1 MSAHFVTDPDSAARA
16 LVRAGFAPTP
26 ASVQVNPD
34 PGGGPPQKTG
44 TGNVTAMLDRGYI
57 EFLFKTADTPL
68 AQQFE
73 AAMARY
79 RGLHLVAFAVA
90 DAAATHARL
99 AKAGFRLQP
108 LVDMRRPV
116 GTADGEDIAAFSIV
130 RPAPG
135 EMPEGRIQALTH
147 RTEHTV
153 WQERWLS
160 HRNGATALARC
171 RRSPRPM
178 YAEAAD
184 RFQRFLG
191 RRAEFDRFGQSVTLD
206 RGRIQLVSLQ
216 CSISSFQ
223 DSKSRRFPSFAP
235 MASRCARSARSSP
248 VSLRAALPS
257 TAATDVSLRRSPRHS
272 APDAGPSS
280 RAPPRCRGEADMV
293 RGRSAAVVGGGP
305 AGLMA
310 AERLAAA
317 GVAVTV
323 YDQNGIGGTEIP
335 AGRPR
340 RAQSHP

>member
-1 MSAHFVTDPDSAARA
+1 MTQTPDDIDRRLPVGDEIFLDHVGHFVADPDGAARA
-16 LVRAGFAPTP
+16 LAQAGFAPTP

-34 PGGGPPQKTG
+34 PGAGPPQKTG

-99 AKAGFRLQP
+99 ANAGFRLQP
-108 LVDMRRPV
+108 VVDMRRPV

-135 EMPEGRIQALTH
+135 EMPEGRIQVLTH

-160 HRNGATALARC
+160 HRNGATALLDVVV
-171 RRSPRPM
+171 
-178 YAEAAD
+178 AEADVADAAD

-191 RRAEFDRFGQSVTLD
+191 RRAAFDRFGQSITLD
-206 RGRIQLVSLQ
+206 RGRIQLVSPAMLNQ
-216 CSISSFQ
+216 LLPGLEIPALPFICAYGVAVRSLAEVVAGLAAGGIAF
-223 DSKSRRFPSFAP
+223 DRRDGCVVAPFPAP
-235 MASRCARSARSSP
+235 LGTGCWAFVESA
-248 VSLRAALPS
+248 AALPW
-257 TAATDVSLRRSPRHS
+257 RS
-272 APDAGPSS
+272 
-280 RAPPRCRGEADMV
+280 
-293 RGRSAAVVGGGP
+293 
-305 AGLMA
+305 
-310 AERLAAA
+310 
-317 GVAVTV
+317 
-323 YDQNGIGGTEIP
+323 
-335 AGRPR
+335 
-340 RAQSHP
+340 